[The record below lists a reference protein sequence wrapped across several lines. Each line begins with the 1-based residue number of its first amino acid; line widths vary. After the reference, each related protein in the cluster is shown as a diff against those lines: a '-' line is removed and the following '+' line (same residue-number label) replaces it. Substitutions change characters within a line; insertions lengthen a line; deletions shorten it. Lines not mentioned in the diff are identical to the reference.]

1 MDFNGHKQMV
11 FMKGRKKKNQIIAH
25 VRQGGENNL
34 LYLKLCFIRNK
45 NIAPSS
51 SGTITKN
58 LTIITSNKWISK
70 GKAVQVKL
78 GRRI

>member
-11 FMKGRKKKNQIIAH
+11 FMKRRKKNQIIAH

-45 NIAPSS
+45 NVAS
-51 SGTITKN
+51 SGSGKKKN
-58 LTIITSNKWISK
+58 LTVIPSNKWILK
-70 GKAVQVKL
+70 DKTVQVKL
-78 GRRI
+78 GRRV